1 MYTSID
7 YSHDPDLNA
16 NDAVSFSDPPQP
28 PCSQGHRS
36 SFNLET
42 HHGGSICLHCFS
54 NLISNPLSPTLHVSY
69 ALSQL
74 SRSLSHSSFLQP
86 LFTFHPHFLVSPLV
100 SALSCFDDEPIAVQ
114 VVDLVRILS
123 DSAPNDSVCHEF
135 VDRVSS
141 LISSADLAWSSRQL
155 HMIHCLGVLLN
166 CEKGDLYA
174 HIKDMYSLISILVT
188 GLQLPSEE
196 IRGEILFV
204 LYKVSILQSTTAEGD
219 GSDILIPFCPK
230 LLYLLGDVLMKTQN
244 DDVRSNCIALLT
256 MLARRHLLREACEYD
271 TYVFSSGGVNSQEF
285 EDGTKE
291 SLVNL
296 FAEAIKGPL
305 LSSESEVQIG
315 ALDFLFHYLSSEGT
329 SDSHIRVMV
338 EENIADYVFEIVRL
352 SGYKDPAVK
361 MCLQVLDLLSIA
373 EEAFRLRLVVGFSTL
388 ISVLHYVAEVP
399 FHPVQCETLKLIYE
413 CVSKCPGTV
422 STSQLEELV
431 LVLTRMLRK
440 YSDGEMGMLSET
452 FIIACSIIVAL
463 IRSPSCN
470 GAIDL
475 SKSIEEAMKHATS
488 ACLYVSERNIN
499 QILQCLYLLKEA
511 YEYSHDGNTTDSSK
525 LELRSCILD
534 ICRTHLLPWLVT
546 GIDEMEE
553 EVVLGDSMKYRIYSL
568 ISSLMDSLL
577 GNDSGKSIRGAA
589 LHLPS
594 DPGDLLFL
602 LGQRSP
608 NSLDLPSCQSS
619 VLLIMYTSSLY
630 DERLADEKLVL
641 ASLEQYI
648 LLNSSDF
655 QYPTTDN
662 LKVTRL
668 VNLYSLL
675 RGLGQM
681 GYQFHYSREAEEIIF
696 HLINNDEWDLL
707 SARIHTVSLKWLFQ
721 QENITNSL
729 CHQMLKF
736 CRSCNLEGSDITLG
750 NNFQTV
756 NDRTLAE
763 FVSTED
769 NYGARIFVCL
779 LEQLFKNEGQEHDTI
794 SVLNHMAT
802 MLSICPAA
810 SDQLCLHGIA
820 TAIRT
825 WCYSSNPF
833 SKTNFMS
840 ILVLVFNIL
849 SSVHP
854 ETVSADQSWVTVTM
868 KMMDHSISPKNV
880 DNSSHEFL
888 FVIGILSLILHLSI
902 STVLEEASKQILFNA
917 SLISVVNT
925 IVCAVTSAGPVLVDH
940 DEGTN
945 TAKPLIF
952 VLLLDYFA
960 IKSLHAILPGF
971 VDWQNFLVSTN
982 PAEPLAFVS
991 IRCDDLCRL
1000 LHFGSPVIKLIASY
1014 SLLELFNRI
1023 SDQINS
1029 KNEEL
1034 KCTIGYLRS
1043 IMSILEGLV
1052 FYSDLRVGTNC
1063 ALCLSIL
1070 IGWEKVAKET
1080 NLTGN
1085 SSWCRLIME
1094 EMTVSL
1100 ATPALASQSF
1110 INTQRPAILVAI
1122 ALLKLHKVPQWM
1134 RSVFTHSCI
1143 SGILHNLAATDLS
1156 SEILV
1161 LFRELLKSDF
1171 LTSEQIATINAMLQ
1185 ECRKRIYTNN
1195 AQEGLPNDPIKKV
1208 HTTPY
1213 DPGEICSYLVD
1224 LISSET
1230 YLDKDASG
1238 FHTGSKKRLLEE
1250 IEAFFSTLTVDDD
1263 S

>member
-1 MYTSID
+1 MYCMLLTSKFI
-7 YSHDPDLNA
+7 
-16 NDAVSFSDPPQP
+16 SD
-28 PCSQGHRS
+28 
-36 SFNLET
+36 
-42 HHGGSICLHCFS
+42 II
-54 NLISNPLSPTLHVSY
+54 ISP
-69 ALSQL
+69 
-74 SRSLSHSSFLQP
+74 
-86 LFTFHPHFLVSPLV
+86 
-100 SALSCFDDEPIAVQ
+100 
-114 VVDLVRILS
+114 
-123 DSAPNDSVCHEF
+123 
-135 VDRVSS
+135 
-141 LISSADLAWSSRQL
+141 
-155 HMIHCLGVLLN
+155 VLYQ
-166 CEKGDLYA
+166 C
-174 HIKDMYSLISILVT
+174 
-188 GLQLPSEE
+188 SEE

-204 LYKVSILQSTTAEGD
+204 LYKVSILQSTSVEGD

-271 TYVFSSGGVNSQEF
+271 GTYMFSSGGVNSQEF
-285 EDGTKE
+285 EDGTKGP
-291 SLVNL
+291 LVNL

-305 LSSESEVQIG
+305 LSSESDVQIG

-329 SDSHIRVMV
+329 SDSQIRVMV

-373 EEAFRLRLVVGFSTL
+373 EDAFKLRLVVGFSTL
-388 ISVLHYVAEVP
+388 ISVLRYVAEVP

-440 YSDGEMGMLSET
+440 YSDGEMGMLPET
-452 FIIACSIIVAL
+452 FIIACSIVAAL

-470 GAIDL
+470 GAALDL

-488 ACLYVSERNIN
+488 ACLYASERNIN
-499 QILQCLYLLKEA
+499 QLLQCLYLLKEA
-511 YEYSHDGNTTDSSK
+511 FEYSHDGSSTDSSK

-553 EVVLGDSMKYRIYSL
+553 EIVLGLLETFHSILLLQSSTSFAETLISSCWFSFSYGCLGLFTGDRMKYRIYL
-568 ISSLMDSLL
+568 LLSSLMDSLL
-577 GNDSGKSIRGAA
+577 GNDSGKSIRDAA

-608 NSLDLPSCQSS
+608 NSLDLLSCQSS

-630 DERLADEKLVL
+630 NERLADEKLVL

-681 GYQFHYSREAEEIIF
+681 GYQFHYSREAEEIVF

-721 QENITNSL
+721 QESITNSL

-736 CRSCNLEGSDITLG
+736 CRSCNLLGTDITLG

-763 FVSTED
+763 LVSTED

-802 MLSICPAA
+802 MVSICPTA
-810 SDQLCLHGIA
+810 SDQLCLRGIA

-833 SKTNFMS
+833 SKTSFMS
-840 ILVLVFNIL
+840 ILVLVYNIL

-854 ETVSADQSWVTVTM
+854 ETLSADQSWGTVTM
-868 KMMDHSISPKNV
+868 KMMDYTISPKNM

-902 STVLEEASKQILFNA
+902 STALEEASKQILFNT
-917 SLISVVNT
+917 SLISAVNT
-925 IVCAVTSAGPVLVDH
+925 IVCAVSSAGPVLVDH
-940 DEGTN
+940 DEGTS

-960 IKSLHAILPGF
+960 IKRYASSQHLHAILPGF

-982 PAEPLAFVS
+982 PAEPLSFIG
-991 IRCDDLCRL
+991 IRCHDLCRL

-1029 KNEEL
+1029 KHEEL
-1034 KCTIGYLRS
+1034 KCTVGYLRS

-1052 FYSDLRVGTNC
+1052 FYSDLRVATNC

-1080 NLTGN
+1080 NLIGKR
-1085 SSWCRLIME
+1085 SWCRLIME

-1110 INTQRPAILVAI
+1110 INSQRPAIHVAI
-1122 ALLKLHKVPQWM
+1122 AVLKLHKIPLWV

-1161 LFRELLKSDF
+1161 LFRELLKSEF
-1171 LTSEQIATINAMLQ
+1171 LNSEQIATINAMLQ
-1185 ECRKRIYTNN
+1185 ECRKCIYSHNV
-1195 AQEGLPNDPIKKV
+1195 QEGLPNDPIKKV

-1213 DPGEICSYLVD
+1213 DLGEICSYLID

-1230 YLDKDASG
+1230 YLDKDTWG
-1238 FHTGSKKRLLEE
+1238 FHTSSKKRLLEE